1 MLTGNEQRR
10 EAATRERL
18 LDAAEML
25 FAQKGYN
32 GITVREITRKAQCNQ
47 AAVNYHF
54 RSKKNLYLEVFK
66 SRWIP
71 RSKRIQNSFWNSLE
85 KGPHPSPALVIRHV
99 VKVFLYAPILDEA
112 LVRHCQ
118 LAARELA
125 QPGEAFDLIVTQ
137 TIEPFLNALAGLL
150 GQNQAQEGLGRMSML
165 GALSI
170 FGQVLCFTLARS
182 MVKRI
187 TGQEFNEASIERLVD
202 HITTFS
208 VNGLQATLPGM
219 TQRATGSMLCKV
231 DGKSDF

>member
-1 MLTGNEQRR
+1 MLMGNEQRR

-25 FAQKGYN
+25 FAHKGYD

-54 RSKKNLYLEVFK
+54 RGKKNLYLEVFK

-71 RSKRIQNSFWNSLE
+71 RSKRIQSSFWNSLE
-85 KGPHPSPALVIRHV
+85 MDPHPSPDLVIRHV
-99 VKVFLYAPILDEA
+99 VKAFLYAPILDEA
-112 LVRHCQ
+112 LVRHYQ
-118 LAARELA
+118 LVARELA

-150 GQNQAQEGLGRMSML
+150 GRSQAQEGLGRVSML

-170 FGQVLCFTLARS
+170 FGQVLCFALAHN

-187 TGQEFNEASIERLVD
+187 TGQEFNEASTERLVD

-219 TQRATGSMLCKV
+219 T
-231 DGKSDF
+231 DGHLGGNSFSSA

>member
-1 MLTGNEQRR
+1 MFTGNEQRR
-10 EAATRERL
+10 KAATRERL

-25 FAQKGYN
+25 FAQKGYH
-32 GITVREITRKAQCNQ
+32 GVPVREITRKAQCNQ

-71 RSKRIQNSFWNSLE
+71 RSKRIQRSFWNSLE
-85 KGPHPSPALVIRHV
+85 RDPHPSPELVIRHV
-99 VKVFLYAPILDEA
+99 VKAFLYAPVLDEA
-112 LVRHCQ
+112 LVRHYQ

-125 QPGEAFDLIVTQ
+125 QPGEAFDLVTQ

-150 GQNQAQEGLGRMSML
+150 GRNQTQEDLGRVSML

-170 FGQVLCFTLARS
+170 FGQVLCFALAHN

-187 TGQEFNEASIERLVD
+187 TGQEFNEGSTERLVD

-208 VNGLQATLPGM
+208 VNGLQATLPG
-219 TQRATGSMLCKV
+219 TT
-231 DGKSDF
+231 DGHRGGNSFSSA